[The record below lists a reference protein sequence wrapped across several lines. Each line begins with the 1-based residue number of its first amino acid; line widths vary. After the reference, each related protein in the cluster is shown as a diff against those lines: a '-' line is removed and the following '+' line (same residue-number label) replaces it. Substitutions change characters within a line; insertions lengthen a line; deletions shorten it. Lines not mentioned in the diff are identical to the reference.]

1 MVDFSEFS
9 YVPIVEVRPSE
20 MTAMEELAP
29 AVKDLLLPHITLKPW
44 LSAHHIEPV
53 IAKVGAAVGH
63 RPVIIDV
70 TREPLALGETRRP
83 VHDAFDSLRDPTNGY
98 LNFFKFIE
106 EHENFVPSLQLAA
119 RGELPRQIQRAAAL
133 ERGIVVKLTEP
144 GFGASVEIA
153 ERLRR
158 IDQEKIYFILDYQHK
173 SRELLTRAAGAIGY
187 VEGIRA
193 VLPNCYISVSAS
205 TFPSAFGGLD
215 RQTIFERQFH
225 DAVVGQIGADRI
237 IYSDRASV
245 RERQSGGGGA
255 PAPRIDN
262 ATQQEWTF
270 FREDNDS
277 IDRDVRYQQAATR
290 AIRSESW
297 VDLGIWGTTQIINT
311 ANGAAAIVSPQRS
324 TAARINIH
332 VHQQANFGALPAPD
346 TESDWTD

>member
-9 YVPIVEVRPSE
+9 YVPIVDVRLSE

-29 AVKDLLLPHITLKPW
+29 AVKDVLLPHITLQPW

-70 TREPLALGETRRP
+70 TREPFDFETRKP
-83 VHDAFDSLRDPTNGY
+83 VHDAFDSLRDSTDGY
-98 LNFFKFIE
+98 RNLFEFIE

-119 RGELPRQIQRAAAL
+119 RRELPRQIQRAAAL
-133 ERGIVVKLTEP
+133 GRGIVIKLTEQV
-144 GFGASVEIA
+144 FGASVEIA

-158 IDQEKIYFILDYQHK
+158 IDQEKIYFILDYQHQ
-173 SRELLTRAAGAIGY
+173 SRELLTRTAGAIGY

-205 TFPSAFGGLD
+205 TFPSTFGGRD
-215 RQTIFERQFH
+215 HQTIFERQFH
-225 DAVVGQIGADRI
+225 DAIVGRIGAGRI

-245 RERQSGGGGA
+245 RERQSGGGGS

-277 IDRDVRYQQAATR
+277 IDRDVRYQRAASR
-290 AIRSESW
+290 AMRSESW
-297 VDLGIWGTTQIINT
+297 IDLGIWGTTQIINT
-311 ANGAAAIVSPQRS
+311 ANGGAAIVSPQRS